1 MRLALITP
9 ASPTSRY
16 GNRRTAERWA
26 AFLQDDG
33 HEVSISESWTGEP
46 ADAMLALHARR
57 SHESITR
64 FATEYPR
71 KALIVALTGTDLYR
85 DIHHDKNAQES
96 LALATRLVVLQE
108 AGLMELSP
116 VHREK
121 TWVVYQSAEPV
132 ERRRPSEKSF
142 EVVVI
147 GHLRTEKDPFRAALA
162 ATLLPPASRIRV
174 IQAGGARDP
183 ILAAE
188 AESLMRDNQRYRW
201 LGEVSHEEVRDLLS
215 RARLLVQSS
224 FMEGGANAISEA
236 LAAELPVVASD
247 IPGNIGMLGAGYP
260 GYYPPGDEQALARIL
275 QKAERDAGFYAK
287 LQAGCEM
294 RRHLVSAEH
303 ERESLRALI
312 STLAVGQ
319 TGYNARHG

>member
-9 ASPTSRY
+9 SSPTSQH

-26 AFLQDDG
+26 SFLRDDG

-46 ADAMLALHARR
+46 ADTMLALHARR

-116 VHREK
+116 AHREK

-132 ERRRPSEKSF
+132 ERGRPSEESF

-162 ATLLPPASRIRV
+162 SQLLSPTSRIRV

-183 ILAAE
+183 ALAAE

-201 LGEVSHEEVRDLLS
+201 LGEVSREEVRDLLS

-236 LAAELPVVASD
+236 LAAGLPVVASD
-247 IPGNIGMLGAGYP
+247 IPGNIGMLGADYP
-260 GYYPPGDEQALARIL
+260 GYYSPGDEQALARIL

-287 LQAGCEM
+287 LRAGCER

-303 ERESLRALI
+303 ERESLRALV
-312 STLAVGQ
+312 STLAFG
-319 TGYNARHG
+319 